1 MGRYYSGSI
10 EGKFWFGVQGS
21 CDIEELT
28 KVVGETN
35 YSWLVCGCNAEIEDD
50 VYCKQCY
57 QYKEQHIEDA
67 IQEGN
72 FDEDADEVDKCLY
85 YECQMITY
93 CLDKS
98 SHYQD
103 LVDSMNTIK
112 TQIPEETLADFDKI
126 EQNDDILDAFTG
138 IFDNIHNSSNTDA
151 DEKEK
156 HNLCVLIAR
165 YTLGYQ
171 IEYCLR
177 TQSTCNVVCEY

>member
-1 MGRYYSGSI
+1 MGRYYSGDI

-21 CDIEELT
+21 CDIEELI
-28 KVVGETN
+28 KIVGVNN
-35 YSWLVCGCNAEIEDD
+35 YSWLVCECNAEIDDD

-57 QYKEQHIEDA
+57 QDKEQHIADA
-67 IQEGN
+67 IEEGN
-72 FDEDADEVDKCLY
+72 FDEDDDDKCLY

-103 LVDSMNTIK
+103 LVDSMNNLK
-112 TQIPEETLADFDKI
+112 QQIPKEILASFDKI
-126 EQNDDILDAFTG
+126 EQTDDILNAFTG
-138 IFDNIHNSSNTDA
+138 VFDNIHNSSNTGS
-151 DEKEK
+151 DEKEEK
-156 HNLCVLIAR
+156 KLCVLIAR

-177 TQSTCNVVCEY
+177 KQSTCNVLCEY